1 MSVQTSH
8 KARAEASKKGRSED
22 STGTN
27 GQQPPQELSWQDAMQ
42 QGQCSS
48 QELSTL
54 NIHQRPLLIDEWC
67 KVGDLGFIFASRGL
81 GKTWK
86 AMHLAH
92 GLATGKDVG
101 PWKIHAQVKVLY
113 LDGEMPPAD
122 VKQRDRALGNPTS
135 NLVYINHEILF
146 ERTGK
151 IMNLANL
158 EFQNA
163 TLLFCIQN
171 DFKVLFLDNLSCLAS
186 GVDENTAIDWEKIL
200 PWLLRLRRAHITVI
214 FIHHAGR
221 NNQMRGSSKREDPAF
236 WVLRLDP
243 PNDPEDKPG
252 AHFISHFTKWRS
264 SLKPKTYQWDYSPT
278 LNGQITLQFKEVSH
292 LSILRSLVEAGLDSC
307 STIAE
312 EMNLSPGYVSKLA
325 LIAIKEGWLKKEK
338 RSYVIVR

>member
-1 MSVQTSH
+1 MSVKTSSQ
-8 KARAEASKKGRSED
+8 ARSED
-22 STGTN
+22 FQGAN
-27 GQQPPQELSWQDAMQ
+27 GQEPPPEPEPAPEPSWQDAMR

-48 QELSTL
+48 QELSSL
-54 NIHQRPLLIDEWC
+54 DIAQRPLLIDQWC
-67 KVGDLGFIFASRGL
+67 KAGDLGFIFASRGL
-81 GKTWK
+81 GKTWQ

-92 GLATGKDVG
+92 GLATGQDVG

-122 VKQRDRALGNPTS
+122 VKERDRVLGQPTQ
-135 NLVYINHEILF
+135 NLVYINHELLF
-146 ERTGK
+146 ERAGK
-151 IMNLANL
+151 IMNLANQ

-163 TLLFCIQN
+163 TLQFCIDN
-171 DFKVLFLDNLSCLAS
+171 SFKVLFLDNLSCLAS

-236 WVLRLDP
+236 WVLRLDL

-264 SLKPKTYQWDYSPT
+264 ALRPKSYLWSYCPSHDS
-278 LNGQITLQFKEVSH
+278 QITVQVKEVSP
-292 LSILRSLVEAGLDSC
+292 LSIFRSLIENGLEYC
-307 STIAE
+307 SQIAE
-312 EMNLSPGYVSKLA
+312 EMNVSLGYVSQLA
-325 LIAIKEGWLKKEK
+325 RIGVSEGWLKKEK
-338 RSYVIVR
+338 RKYILVAEQ